1 MNLVVKK
8 YKIKQQF
15 KLYQLFI
22 FLLLNLSIFACQNTQ
37 ELPSSIIT
45 VNTENFGQ
53 YYLKL
58 KTLSAEELQKEI
70 EQQQTNKQA
79 GSIEAGVHL
88 ILLYSLP
95 NSGIH
100 NVYSA
105 KSQLNEQLKNHHD
118 YPISEADQAFI
129 YLLKDQLNQQLF
141 LFQKLINQELDYDAQ
156 VADHKISNKKQQNK
170 ISALELTVTQLTQ
183 QITQLKKIEQTISE
197 HGQ

>member
-37 ELPSSIIT
+37 NLPNSIIT

-58 KTLSAEELQKEI
+58 KTLSAEELEKEI

-118 YPISEADQAFI
+118 YAIGSLHCMPMQFFPDFDHSINLHRVALWLCRVRS
-129 YLLKDQLNQQLF
+129 QQTDSLW
-141 LFQKLINQELDYDAQ
+141 QQVGDA
-156 VADHKISNKKQQNK
+156 A
-170 ISALELTVTQLTQ
+170 
-183 QITQLKKIEQTISE
+183 
-197 HGQ
+197 GCGF